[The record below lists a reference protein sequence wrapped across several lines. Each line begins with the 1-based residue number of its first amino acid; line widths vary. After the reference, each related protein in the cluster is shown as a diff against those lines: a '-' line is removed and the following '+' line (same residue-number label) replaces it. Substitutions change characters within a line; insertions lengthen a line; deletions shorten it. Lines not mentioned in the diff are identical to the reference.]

1 MAKTRQDY
9 EFEICSLRDA
19 IQDDQAN
26 AEEYRQKIS
35 RLVPNWMETLPVT
48 VFVAN
53 NEQLPWDID
62 SIGFSP
68 CPMPQK
74 NEVIPQQVGDYQ
86 YWIETPG
93 KEPMSCFGPLL
104 VERKSLN
111 DFYGTMFGGRERFYR
126 EVDRFNQDPRFN
138 QMLVVIEAEIGEW
151 YEYQPNV
158 SRQYDETSRTRTVT
172 LEHKQACLA
181 SLLARGVMPVF
192 AGSREKAPRL
202 YRHLVRQNII
212 KNWERWI
219 PIRGRVVA

>member
-1 MAKTRQDY
+1 MTKTRQDY

-93 KEPMSCFGPLL
+93 KEPM
-104 VERKSLN
+104 
-111 DFYGTMFGGRERFYR
+111 
-126 EVDRFNQDPRFN
+126 
-138 QMLVVIEAEIGEW
+138 
-151 YEYQPNV
+151 
-158 SRQYDETSRTRTVT
+158 
-172 LEHKQACLA
+172 
-181 SLLARGVMPVF
+181 
-192 AGSREKAPRL
+192 
-202 YRHLVRQNII
+202 
-212 KNWERWI
+212 
-219 PIRGRVVA
+219 